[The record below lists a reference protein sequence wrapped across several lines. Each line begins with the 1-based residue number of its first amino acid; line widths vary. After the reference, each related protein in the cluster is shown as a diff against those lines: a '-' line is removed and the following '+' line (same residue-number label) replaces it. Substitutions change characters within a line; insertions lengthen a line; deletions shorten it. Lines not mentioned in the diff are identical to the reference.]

1 MISTTNI
8 ITDLRQV
15 PTEWIFEYYLNL
27 SEKLVGQ
34 DIKMLSVFVKE
45 KTPSFCI
52 YFNPLK
58 GYKFKD
64 FSSGKNGD
72 AIEFV
77 QEYLNLSNRGS
88 AAMKIL
94 DDYSEFIANNE
105 TIIINPVPESKYQV
119 SDYEIRHWNTLDQ
132 DFWMSYKISS
142 KMLSK
147 YNVQPLKFFTLSKLD
162 NNGDYKELKFEN
174 QYTYGYFKEDGSLYK
189 IYQPKNKKSKF
200 IKVKDYVQGSEQLT
214 FTSKYLI
221 ITSSLKDMMAF
232 QTLGIKNVEC
242 IAPDSE
248 NSFIP
253 LPEMQKLK
261 SKYFKIIV
269 IFDNDEAGIE
279 ATGRYA
285 KKYETQYLIFPLAKD
300 IADSVKDHG
309 VVKTRD
315 TMFQLLKNIL

>member
-27 SEKLVGQ
+27 TEKLVGQ
-34 DIKMLSVFVKE
+34 DIKMHSVFVKE
-45 KTPSFCI
+45 NTPSFCI
-52 YFNPLK
+52 YYNTLK

-77 QEYLNLSNRGS
+77 HQYLNLSNRGS

-94 DDYSEFIANNE
+94 EDYSEFIANNG
-105 TIIINPVPESKYQV
+105 TIVVNSVPESRYQV
-119 SDYEIRHWNTLDQ
+119 SDYEIRHWNSLDQ

-142 KMLSK
+142 KMLAK

-174 QYTYGYFKEDGSLYK
+174 QYTYGYFKKDGSLYK

-200 IKVKDYVQGSEQLT
+200 IKIKDYIQGSEQLT

-232 QTLGIKNVEC
+232 ETLGIKNVEC

-253 LPEMQKLK
+253 VAEMQKLK
-261 SKYFKIIV
+261 SRYFKIIV

-285 KKYETQYLIFPLAKD
+285 AKYETKYLIFPLAKD
-300 IADSVKDHG
+300 IADSVEQHG
-309 VVKTRD
+309 IVKTRD

>member
-1 MISTTNI
+1 MISTKNI

-15 PTEWIFEYYLNL
+15 PTEWIFEFYANL
-27 SEKLVGQ
+27 TEKLAGQ
-34 DIKMLSVFVKE
+34 DVKIHSLFVKE
-45 KTPSFCI
+45 NTPSFCI
-52 YFNPLK
+52 YYNSLK

-72 AIEFV
+72 AIQFV
-77 QEYLNLSNRGS
+77 VDFFNLSNRG
-88 AAMKIL
+88 AAAAKIME
-94 DDYSEFIANNE
+94 DYSEYIANNE
-105 TIIINPVPESKYQV
+105 AVIVNSVPESRYQV
-119 SDYEIRHWNTLDQ
+119 SDYEIRHWNNLDQ
-132 DFWMSYKISS
+132 DFWTSYKISS
-142 KMLSK
+142 KLLSK

-174 QYTYGYFKEDGSLYK
+174 QYTYGYFKEDGTLYK

-200 IKVKDYVQGSEQLT
+200 IKIKDYIQGSEQLT

-232 QTLGIKNVEC
+232 ETLGIKNVEC

-253 LPEMQKLK
+253 VAEMQKLK
-261 SKYFKIIV
+261 SRYFKIIV

-279 ATGRYA
+279 AAGRYA
-285 KKYETQYLIFPLAKD
+285 AKYETEYLIFPLAKD
-300 IADSVKDHG
+300 IADSVKEHG